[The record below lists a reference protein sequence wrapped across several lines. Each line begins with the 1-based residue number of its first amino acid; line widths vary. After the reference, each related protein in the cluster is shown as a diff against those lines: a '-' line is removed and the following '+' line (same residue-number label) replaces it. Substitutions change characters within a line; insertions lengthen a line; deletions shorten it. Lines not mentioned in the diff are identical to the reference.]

1 MTRMPY
7 ICAIL
12 VFAAEIFPPQGKSE
26 EAPLALQSRWCC
38 LFFRGDIIYL
48 GRLTYILTVV
58 CSVMWISLNTW
69 VISSLQTSRMIWI
82 LIERGE
88 V

>member
-26 EAPLALQSRWCC
+26 EAPLA
-38 LFFRGDIIYL
+38 
-48 GRLTYILTVV
+48 
-58 CSVMWISLNTW
+58 
-69 VISSLQTSRMIWI
+69 
-82 LIERGE
+82 
-88 V
+88 